1 MEHDANTVGKQQ
13 CDNCLNCGEILTGK
27 YCSKCGQE
35 SKTYRITV
43 GRLALEFFK
52 EAIDLD
58 SRFFKSI
65 KPLFLELGKLTQY
78 FLAGKRR
85 SFISPIQ
92 LYVFSSFLFFFTLN
106 LPGIQNNKINFG
118 SEDKTD
124 SVQNAAQSTLNK
136 SVLQEQKKIG
146 KDNLGME
153 VNFGDFDVDTEAEY
167 DSLQRSLDGAQRDS
181 WFKQVLKKRALR
193 LQENSKKDKIAY
205 ARLVSEN
212 FGKNLPT
219 VVFLL
224 IPLLA
229 LLLKI
234 LYRKSN
240 YFYVEHLIFSVHIY
254 SFAFL
259 ACSVA
264 FILEWIGIQS
274 SLLDLFPYI
283 IIVVYSFIALR
294 RVYGNG
300 ILKTTFKLLLL
311 LFSFGTCLTVGLVIN
326 VFIVFLML

>member
-1 MEHDANTVGKQQ
+1 
-13 CDNCLNCGEILTGK
+13 
-27 YCSKCGQE
+27 
-35 SKTYRITV
+35 
-43 GRLALEFFK
+43 
-52 EAIDLD
+52 
-58 SRFFKSI
+58 
-65 KPLFLELGKLTQY
+65 
-78 FLAGKRR
+78 
-85 SFISPIQ
+85 
-92 LYVFSSFLFFFTLN
+92 
-106 LPGIQNNKINFG
+106 
-118 SEDKTD
+118 
-124 SVQNAAQSTLNK
+124 
-136 SVLQEQKKIG
+136 
-146 KDNLGME
+146 
-153 VNFGDFDVDTEAEY
+153 
-167 DSLQRSLDGAQRDS
+167 
-181 WFKQVLKKRALR
+181 
-193 LQENSKKDKIAY
+193 
-205 ARLVSEN
+205 
-212 FGKNLPT
+212 